1 MATRTTSTPLA
12 KAAEALRCRFTD
24 LAGLY
29 LHPGGSQH
37 RVDSLWWWVKFVYD
51 HSALCPTEGGSFKRV
66 FSLGEG
72 HKSNRAAWVKGKAYL
87 FALAYKYTAHWRAC
101 AEAQPQ
107 PQQQGEGGSTDS
119 QAAPVVVKPDPE
131 DQLLAWLDLLLLI
144 AWKHMSTQTAK
155 SRKGWLAFPFVTL
168 KRATTDESDPAAAV
182 FSDYEYLGLTT
193 VEEANGWQLEWTE
206 EGEKAFQHWSARE
219 DEIKA
224 LGSLRRR
231 LIDDRAEA
239 ALADARKALDTA
251 IGRGRAR
258 PTRQSKA
265 TVIDLTAETVVKL
278 SEEVGALRE
287 ELSKLLAETKK
298 QKKKRLRVKKEKK
311 KNKKR
316 KKEKEEESAENE
328 ESDDDHSDD
337 DNDDDGN
344 EDDVDDDDDDDEIED
359 EGDDQSQTTLS
370 RKRKRQE
377 EEKKEKK
384 NKSKKKKKKIDNK
397 KKAKK
402 RRTEEE
408 EEKEEEEKKIT
419 EPEEQEDDGD
429 DDGDD
434 GEERRSLVRRRK
446 RRARSLFE
454 MRAGSCTQS

>member
-1 MATRTTSTPLA
+1 MATSTTPLA

-29 LHPGGSQH
+29 VYPGGSQH
-37 RVDSLWWWVKFVYD
+37 RIDSLWWWVKFVYD
-51 HSALCPTEGGSFKRV
+51 HSTLRPAEGGALKRV
-66 FSLGEG
+66 FSLSEG
-72 HKSNRAAWVKGKAYL
+72 HKSNRTAWGKSKAYL

-101 AEAQPQ
+101 AERQPQ
-107 PQQQGEGGSTDS
+107 PQQQEGSTDP
-119 QAAPVVVKPDPE
+119 QAAPVLVKPDPE

-278 SEEVGALRE
+278 SAEVGALRE

-311 KNKKR
+311 EKKKKEKKR
-316 KKEKEEESAENE
+316 KKEEEKEKEAIENE
-328 ESDDDHSDD
+328 ESDDDRSGD
-337 DNDDDGN
+337 DNEDDDG
-344 EDDVDDDDDDDEIED
+344 DDDDEIED

-377 EEKKEKK
+377 EEEKEKK
-384 NKSKKKKKKIDNK
+384 EKSKKKKKKSNNK

-402 RRTEEE
+402 RRTGDEG
-408 EEKEEEEKKIT
+408 EEEKKEEEKMA
-419 EPEEQEDDGD
+419 EPEEQD

-434 GEERRSLVRRRK
+434 GEERHSLVRRRK

>member
-1 MATRTTSTPLA
+1 MVLPPHLESSP
-12 KAAEALRCRFTD
+12 
-24 LAGLY
+24 
-29 LHPGGSQH
+29 
-37 RVDSLWWWVKFVYD
+37 VD
-51 HSALCPTEGGSFKRV
+51 
-66 FSLGEG
+66 
-72 HKSNRAAWVKGKAYL
+72 
-87 FALAYKYTAHWRAC
+87 
-101 AEAQPQ
+101 
-107 PQQQGEGGSTDS
+107 
-119 QAAPVVVKPDPE
+119 
-131 DQLLAWLDLLLLI
+131 
-144 AWKHMSTQTAK
+144 STQTAK

-278 SEEVGALRE
+278 SAEVGALRE

-311 KNKKR
+311 EKKKKEKKR
-316 KKEKEEESAENE
+316 KKEEEKEKEAIENE
-328 ESDDDHSDD
+328 ESDDDRSDD
-337 DNDDDGN
+337 DNEEDDDG
-344 EDDVDDDDDDDEIED
+344 DDDDEIED

-377 EEKKEKK
+377 EEEKEKK
-384 NKSKKKKKKIDNK
+384 KKGKSKKKKSSK

-402 RRTEEE
+402 RRTGDEGEEA
-408 EEKEEEEKKIT
+408 EKEEEKKMA
-419 EPEEQEDDGD
+419 EPEEQDNDDDG
-429 DDGDD
+429 DGDD
-434 GEERRSLVRRRK
+434 GEERHSLVRRRK